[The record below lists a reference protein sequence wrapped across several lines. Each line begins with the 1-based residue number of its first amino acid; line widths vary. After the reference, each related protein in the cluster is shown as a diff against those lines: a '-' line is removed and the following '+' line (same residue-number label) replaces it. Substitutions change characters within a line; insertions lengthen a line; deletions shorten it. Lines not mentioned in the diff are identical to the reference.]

1 MKFNVVESFDVEE
14 ALMPLSNPSDYYG
27 TYYLRPGVIC
37 QEINRKLWNIITPGW
52 NSSDNNEL
60 YDNEP
65 HYYIKH
71 TGMKFSVVR
80 RIKQKHTHLLY
91 EDVPKEI
98 KEHLLTNQPFRGC
111 DDNTNPYYISVGYWF
126 SFLYD
131 V

>member
-98 KEHLLTNQPFRGC
+98 KEALAKINKETINAPF
-111 DDNTNPYYISVGYWF
+111 NKSAV
-126 SFLYD
+126 
-131 V
+131 